1 MQGRIQGFTLI
12 ELVSVIAILA
22 ILGSTVAPRYISL
35 AQDGEI
41 AVVRGT
47 AAAFSDGV
55 KLAATKGHI
64 NGGQDFTNGNV
75 TVNLNNNGWPGYTI
89 MTPGRCRDVWNMV
102 MQEGIEV
109 VPGTEP
115 PSGGYAAA
123 VVSGNLRRCIY
134 EYGSRNPDL
143 TLAFIYDTTNGDILP
158 PDGAAGA
165 FGGWLLIT
173 LTGVRLINR
182 RPKKSGQ

>member
-1 MQGRIQGFTLI
+1 M
-12 ELVSVIAILA
+12 
-22 ILGSTVAPRYISL
+22 
-35 AQDGEI
+35 
-41 AVVRGT
+41 
-47 AAAFSDGV
+47 
-55 KLAATKGHI
+55 AATKGHI

-75 TVNLNNNGWPGYTI
+75 TVSLNNNGWPGYTI
-89 MTPGRCRDVWNMV
+89 MTSGRCRDVWNMV

-134 EYGSRNPDL
+134 EYSSRNPDL

-182 RPKKSGQ
+182 RRKKSGQ